1 MVDHFHRQVV
11 ASPSA
16 TSLWSFHIAIEHG
29 PFIVGLCIIL
39 LKLMIFRS
47 YVSLPEGK
55 LHRYGKHMKTQQNLI
70 FLAEAVDL
78 HGFSGIIDQCSPKA
92 ATASSKPSTA

>member
-1 MVDHFHRQVV
+1 M
-11 ASPSA
+11 
-16 TSLWSFHIAIEHG
+16 
-29 PFIVGLCIIL
+29 
-39 LKLMIFRS
+39 MIFRS